1 VWGGRGKG
9 GRGIQR
15 NTVQPK
21 DVHIEGFTLA
31 FQGQTLLDRTVLK
44 LANEHRYGLI
54 GSNGVGKTTLLRRI
68 ATGSVPGWP
77 QHMSSYLV
85 QQEGVVRDDGTATT
99 VLDTVLQSDITRNN
113 LLEEEAFLM
122 EVSAYH
128 VLYTFARRHM
138 SMQCP
143 FQPIICTVPLLT
155 SSLHVFTA
163 MSITGVR
170 RGGFE

>member
-85 QQEGVVRDDGTATT
+85 QQEGVVRDDGTAAS
-99 VLDTVLQSDITRNN
+99 VLDTVLQSDITRNS

-122 EVSAYH
+122 EVS
-128 VLYTFARRHM
+128 
-138 SMQCP
+138 
-143 FQPIICTVPLLT
+143 LLQ
-155 SSLHVFTA
+155 L
-163 MSITGVR
+163 
-170 RGGFE
+170 

>member
-1 VWGGRGKG
+1 
-9 GRGIQR
+9 
-15 NTVQPK
+15 VQPK
-21 DVHIEGFTLA
+21 DIHVEGFTLA

-99 VLDTVLQSDITRNN
+99 VLDTVLQSDITRSN

-122 EVSAYH
+122 EVSALH
-128 VLYTFARRHM
+128 TMLYTFARRQV
-138 SMQCP
+138 SMQYS
-143 FQPIICTVPLLT
+143 FSFSVIARHHLHSAFADILSHAYRM
-155 SSLHVFTA
+155 SSL
-163 MSITGVR
+163 
-170 RGGFE
+170 